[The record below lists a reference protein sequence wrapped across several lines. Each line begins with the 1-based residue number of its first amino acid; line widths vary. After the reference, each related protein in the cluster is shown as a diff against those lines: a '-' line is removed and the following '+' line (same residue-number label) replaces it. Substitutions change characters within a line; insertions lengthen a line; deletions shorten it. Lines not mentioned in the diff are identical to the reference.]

1 MNSAFRLIL
10 GLLVVLTSSFA
21 YAGEG
26 DLSQPATRQSVD
38 STDYLTV
45 ELLTMGP
52 GEHPFFKFG
61 HNAIRIRDKRDRSD
75 LVYNFGTFSFESPS
89 LIVDFFKGRLN
100 YWLSVQTFNSTV
112 LHYREEQRG
121 IISQRL
127 NLSPEEKRSIK
138 LALDTKALPENRLYK
153 YDYFFDNCST
163 RLRDAIDTA
172 THGQVRQS
180 LSAKASQSLRDHALR
195 ATADYVLEYLVLAI
209 GLGPLVDKP
218 TDRWA
223 EAFLPEMLTNGLR
236 NVELKAPDGTSFPL
250 VQSERVL
257 LPQEDK
263 RLPKPPAWGVAFFSA
278 GVVTGLIIV
287 GLSILSR
294 KSILARVTQ
303 ATLLSVS
310 GFLIGFLGIALLSL
324 WLFTDHAVAY
334 RNQNMLV
341 LSPFAILLP
350 WYGIRVALKKRQSVQ
365 ALRRLALVLIG
376 SCGIALM
383 LKVLPL
389 EYQDNGYLIAFF
401 LPCWLSIYAACT
413 RWVLP
418 EYTS

>member
-1 MNSAFRLIL
+1 
-10 GLLVVLTSSFA
+10 
-21 YAGEG
+21 
-26 DLSQPATRQSVD
+26 
-38 STDYLTV
+38 
-45 ELLTMGP
+45 
-52 GEHPFFKFG
+52 
-61 HNAIRIRDKRDRSD
+61 
-75 LVYNFGTFSFESPS
+75 
-89 LIVDFFKGRLN
+89 
-100 YWLSVQTFNSTV
+100 
-112 LHYREEQRG
+112 
-121 IISQRL
+121 
-127 NLSPEEKRSIK
+127 
-138 LALDTKALPENRLYK
+138 
-153 YDYFFDNCST
+153 
-163 RLRDAIDTA
+163 
-172 THGQVRQS
+172 
-180 LSAKASQSLRDHALR
+180 
-195 ATADYVLEYLVLAI
+195 
-209 GLGPLVDKP
+209 
-218 TDRWA
+218 
-223 EAFLPEMLTNGLR
+223 
-236 NVELKAPDGTSFPL
+236 L

-294 KSILARVTQ
+294 KSVVARVTQ

-376 SCGIALM
+376 SCGIAVM

-401 LPCWLSIYAACT
+401 LPCWLSIYFACSQ
-413 RWVLP
+413 RVLP